1 MMEQQLPALQIAPPT
16 MPANVHSNEEVG
28 NPFSFFTKVQYP
40 NVKSV
45 PMTSAPQPKDGTA
58 AMPCTSGGRYLKGT
72 RMEPPKKPQVM
83 AETRP
88 AVVSAGS
95 TFFSFLGLSGS
106 SPSNLRA
113 IFSLFTMMRTPI
125 NSTTKAAMLRVMSPT
140 GSAISPGPKAPH
152 VNEVKIAEQDHTAC
166 AVARPTRGMAM
177 KLKRAAITNTAPPA
191 APAGAKRK
199 APPVNKGT
207 INDVRN
213 TPTATNPLKRTGSSA
228 GPEGN
233 RETAGKEPLKKADSP
248 AKTKPMVVA
257 SATSVTKSPAKRV
270 TRPAATGDG
279 CCCGLCDRERPAKP
293 ARSTTAS

>member
-1 MMEQQLPALQIAPPT
+1 
-16 MPANVHSNEEVG
+16 
-28 NPFSFFTKVQYP
+28 
-40 NVKSV
+40 
-45 PMTSAPQPKDGTA
+45 
-58 AMPCTSGGRYLKGT
+58 
-72 RMEPPKKPQVM
+72 MEPPKKPQVM

-207 INDVRN
+207 INDVKN
-213 TPTATNPLKRTGSSA
+213 TPTATSPLKRTGSSA